1 MMKEIADKGVE
12 LYQMPA
18 DQQARWFELF
28 QEETKKWVSE
38 LEAKGLPAKE
48 AVMLFNEETH
58 NHGVSAEAFPVEWGK
73 K

>member
-12 LYQMPA
+12 LYQMPQ
-18 DQQARWFELF
+18 DQQTQWFTLF
-28 QEETKKWVSE
+28 QAETKKWVSE
-38 LEAKGLPAKE
+38 LEAKGLPATE

-58 NHGVSAEAFPVEWGK
+58 KHDVSAAAFPVEWGK